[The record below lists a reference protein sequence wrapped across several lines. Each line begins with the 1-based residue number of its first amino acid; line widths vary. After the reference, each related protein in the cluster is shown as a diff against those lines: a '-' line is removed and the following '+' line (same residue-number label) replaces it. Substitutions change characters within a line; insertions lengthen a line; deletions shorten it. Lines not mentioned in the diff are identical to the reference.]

1 MNSVSFK
8 PYDETYLPEILDIYT
23 YYIVNSTATCQITPI
38 DMDAMR
44 QILEPE
50 SPRYKSFVILEDGV
64 LCGYAL
70 FTRFKTREAY
80 NDTAEA
86 TIYLRQGY
94 TGKGIG
100 GLALE
105 LIEKEAKAA
114 GIHVLVAL
122 ISSENS
128 SSIRLFEKCGYFK
141 CADFKECSFKF
152 GRYFGLVCLQK
163 II

>member
-1 MNSVSFK
+1 MNGISFK
-8 PYDETYLPEILDIYT
+8 PFDETYLPEMLNIYS
-23 YYIVNSTATCQITPI
+23 YYILNTTATCQITPI
-38 DMDAMR
+38 DLDAMR
-44 QILEPE
+44 QIAVPE
-50 SPRYKSFVILEDGV
+50 TPRYKTYVIFSDGK

-86 TIYLRQGY
+86 TIYIKQGY

-100 GLALE
+100 VIALE
-105 LIEKEAKAA
+105 MIKKEAISA

-122 ISSENS
+122 ISSENTG
-128 SSIRLFEKCGYFK
+128 SIRLFEKCGYFK
-141 CADFKECSFKF
+141 CADYKETSLKF
-152 GRYFGLVCLQK
+152 GRYFGLVCYQK